1 MRNLHQIFFICTASQ
16 IIGGDFAKFC
26 GLLRIYELYQRNP
39 GNVVGGIVGEKLGEK
54 GATKFG
60 IDEAAGKMS
69 NDLAKVVGQRNV
81 DKMGEIAQTA
91 LGYSA
96 EEECVCCS
104 CMPASQILFFIM
116 SG

>member
-1 MRNLHQIFFICTASQ
+1 M
-16 IIGGDFAKFC
+16 
-26 GLLRIYELYQRNP
+26 
-39 GNVVGGIVGEKLGEK
+39 VGGIVGEKLGEK

-96 EEECVCCS
+96 EEECVCCL

>member
-1 MRNLHQIFFICTASQ
+1 MRVYRLSEKFLLHCNVKVITFFS
-16 IIGGDFAKFC
+16 
-26 GLLRIYELYQRNP
+26 LPNP
-39 GNVVGGIVGEKLGEK
+39 GNVVGGILGEKLGEK